1 MRGYFAPRS
10 GIRRFRAKPL
20 KRTPAS
26 LRLVSGLSRG
36 WLFEEELEKA
46 QERLT
51 LARRG
56 LKALARPWRGGE
68 SSGGDRPHASDVT
81 IQRRYGF
88 TVGAKPW
95 RREKARDVGS

>member
-10 GIRRFRAKPL
+10 GILRFRAKPL

-26 LRLVSGLSRG
+26 LRSVSGLSRG
-36 WLFEEELEKA
+36 RLFEEESDKA

-56 LKALARPWRGGE
+56 LKMEARPWRGGE
-68 SSGGDRPHASDVT
+68 SSGGDRPFA
-81 IQRRYGF
+81 
-88 TVGAKPW
+88 
-95 RREKARDVGS
+95 